1 MVDRSGNGD
10 RLLIKVEEWTILSQ
24 NNIIKKHKRSRK
36 NNFKWLVFF
45 LLGVRNPLDTVKN

>member
-24 NNIIKKHKRSRK
+24 NNIRQKHKRSRK